1 VYTLTEKVK
10 RDNNRLDIAKLTSA
24 DTSGS
29 DLTGGYI
36 VEMNINGDPAAW
48 NSVYPPINSATSPHA
63 VEFKYVYP
71 KADSILP
78 VQGNYIKSF
87 VDSFENA
94 LNGTNYTN
102 DTLGY
107 RKWIDV
113 GTFIDFLIVNEFSM
127 NYDSYGRSTYMYKEK
142 DTDGNKLCIG
152 PPWDYDRAMANDP
165 NSGWVWEN
173 THPYWPFPFWWSK
186 LYTDS
191 VYRHELA
198 CRWFSLREDV
208 LKTPRFM
215 AFIDSIS
222 APLFQGPA
230 DRNFAV
236 WQTLGASTYNAQ
248 VQNMKV
254 FLYYRLAWIDNEL
267 APFGAVLPEVSIPLD
282 TAVCKGITYT
292 APYNPSYSYNW
303 IPGPETPSITLN
315 TPGAYSLRVK
325 DGFGCQRTLPMTVSI
340 SAPDSTF
347 TQVLHVAGDVFYIFA
362 GNNGTNSQYL
372 WDFGDQTIL
381 SSGQTVSHIYA
392 TPGIYDVHMTVID
405 TLGCI
410 GESTKQIQITD
421 GEIQVSIQPNPSVN
435 NPTITHNIPQN
446 ETFSFTLYDAAGR
459 KLKEFSNPASPF
471 TIETAGIANG
481 TYWLQC
487 SYKGQ
492 KISKGI
498 IRLQ

>member
-1 VYTLTEKVK
+1 
-10 RDNNRLDIAKLTSA
+10 
-24 DTSGS
+24 
-29 DLTGGYI
+29 
-36 VEMNINGDPAAW
+36 
-48 NSVYPPINSATSPHA
+48 
-63 VEFKYVYP
+63 
-71 KADSILP
+71 
-78 VQGNYIKSF
+78 
-87 VDSFENA
+87 
-94 LNGTNYTN
+94 
-102 DTLGY
+102 
-107 RKWIDV
+107 
-113 GTFIDFLIVNEFSM
+113 M

-152 PPWDYDRAMANDP
+152 PPWDYDRAMADDP

-215 AFIDSIS
+215 AFIDSVS
-222 APLFQGPA
+222 GPLFQGPA

-236 WQTLGASTYNAQ
+236 WQTLGASTYMAK

-254 FLYYRLAWIDNEL
+254 FLYQRLAWIDNEL
-267 APFGAVLPEVSIPLD
+267 APFGAVLPNLAIPSD
-282 TAVCKGITYT
+282 TTVCKGITYT

-315 TPGAYSLRVK
+315 TPGTYNLRVK

-347 TQVLHVAGDVFYIFA
+347 TQGLHVAGDVYYIFD

-421 GEIQVSIQPNPSVN
+421 GEIQVSIQPNPSIN
-435 NPTITHNIPQN
+435 NPIITHNIPQN
-446 ETFSFTLYDAAGR
+446 ETFNFTLYDAAGR
-459 KLKEFSNPASPF
+459 KLKEFPNPASPF
-471 TIETAGIANG
+471 TIETSGMAEG

-492 KISKGI
+492 KISKG
-498 IRLQ
+498 LVHLD